1 MRKLL
6 ASSFDC
12 NVRTDTFGFFHVGWL
27 HGLLP
32 IPNGLL
38 WFCGKLFVGAV
49 LFIDECLMSS
59 DVGVHTIMF
68 ACGLFQ

>member
-1 MRKLL
+1 MSALIRLD
-6 ASSFDC
+6 SFIFKFSMTRC
-12 NVRTDTFGFFHVGWL
+12 VVWL
-27 HGLLP
+27 HVMLP